1 MQQMQQPPNP
11 PINRDVPNI
20 VGNRSGLYPRWWI
33 LSAFVTSI
41 LAILLLLL
49 GPHIAC
55 SATGNL
61 CHFTTWHPIIQ
72 VLVIW
77 AAVILI
83 WFLALIF
90 GIGSIEVP
98 RRERSRPAEF
108 ISSFSEFGPLHP
120 LLLIFGALALCGLIA
135 MWIFDSTTGLAFA
148 FCSIVVF
155 VANASLFFRRTG
167 YQQRSSLIGYGIL
180 GLLGLVF
187 TLLYRLQNPH
197 EQPFYLAEA
206 VLIIVGIWAIFW
218 RPRPA
223 QTLTAQ
229 EQLDANIAQATSPL
243 NILRSFWPFNRLFP
257 NRPF

>member
-20 VGNRSGLYPRWWI
+20 VGNRGGLYPRWWI
-33 LSAFVTSI
+33 LSAFITSI
-41 LAILLLLL
+41 LAVLLLLL

-61 CHFTTWHPIIQ
+61 CHFASWHPVIQ

-77 AAVILI
+77 LAFILI
-83 WFLALIF
+83 WLLALIF

-98 RRERSRPAEF
+98 RRERSRAAEF
-108 ISSFSEFGPLHP
+108 ISSASEFGPLHL
-120 LLLIFGALALCGLIA
+120 LLLIFGGLALCGLIA
-135 MWIFDSTTGLAFA
+135 MWILDSTTGLAFA
-148 FCSIVVF
+148 FCSIVVY

-167 YQQRSSLIGYGIL
+167 YQQRNSLIGYGIL
-180 GLLGLVF
+180 GLLGLVL
-187 TLLYRLQNPH
+187 TLLYRLQDPR

-206 VLIIVGIWAIFW
+206 LLIIAGIWAIFW

-223 QTLTAQ
+223 QETAQ
-229 EQLDANIAQATSPL
+229 EQWDANLAQTTSPL
-243 NILRSFWPFNRLFP
+243 YILRSFWPFNRLFP
-257 NRPF
+257 NRPL